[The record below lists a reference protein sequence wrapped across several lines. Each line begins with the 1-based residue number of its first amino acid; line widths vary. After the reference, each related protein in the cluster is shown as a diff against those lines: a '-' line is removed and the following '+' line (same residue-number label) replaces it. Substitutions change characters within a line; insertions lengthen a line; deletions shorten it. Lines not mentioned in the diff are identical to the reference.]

1 MFDNSTLIDIVKM
14 SNLENLETI
23 SSDESLTFNLFS
35 RLGPEVQEIAEKFNY
50 SLDILKILIKVK
62 ANLPIVKT
70 ILLSKDKEK
79 IINLFKQSGMLESRL
94 TKSGIEDLLMCN
106 FPGGDAH
113 TKIWRTSDWMSGST
127 NKTEIKVSYTPGKQ
141 MASMLGSE
149 IVSRLDLKKGPLY
162 ANMDSVR
169 MGKSSFIRWHRV
181 DITEEQAKGFLE
193 GIAAKHDNM
202 DGEDVYNLIRKY
214 KQLNIH
220 KAEEKITALLGKR
233 KMALLNKHHR
243 SSLRVNY

>member
-1 MFDNSTLIDIVKM
+1 
-14 SNLENLETI
+14 
-23 SSDESLTFNLFS
+23 
-35 RLGPEVQEIAEKFNY
+35 
-50 SLDILKILIKVK
+50 
-62 ANLPIVKT
+62 
-70 ILLSKDKEK
+70 
-79 IINLFKQSGMLESRL
+79 
-94 TKSGIEDLLMCN
+94 
-106 FPGGDAH
+106 
-113 TKIWRTSDWMSGST
+113 MSGST